1 MLRRI
6 EGWVV
11 DKFYGGRVVKD
22 VVMCCLQADLLED
35 LMEYMETKSNRFMRS
50 LDGLQEGEHSIEG
63 STIHAEYVKLIE
75 RRLSEPLEKHRKS
88 VEEFYEICGRI
99 QEAGHAE
106 EIKPFL
112 HVVLAASDYLIF
124 ADIMRHPEKRAYF
137 FQILRGLQSQFR
149 AKMERMGDDGGF
161 EESSKSSKE
170 PDLSAGE
177 GKSSS
182 ESSKSSSGTRSTRK

>member
-11 DKFYGGRVVKD
+11 DRFYGGRVVKD
-22 VVMCCLQADLLED
+22 VVMCCLRADLLED
-35 LMEYMETKSNRFMRS
+35 LMGYMESKSDSFIRS

-75 RRLSEPLEKHRKS
+75 RRLSEPLEKHHKS
-88 VEEFYEICGRI
+88 VEDFYEICGRI
-99 QEAGHAE
+99 QEAGHDE

-112 HVVLAASDYLIF
+112 HVVLAASDYMIF
-124 ADIMRHPEKRAYF
+124 ADIMRHPDKRAYF
-137 FQILRGLQSQFR
+137 FLILRGLQSQFR
-149 AKMERMGDDGGF
+149 AKMERMDDDAGF
-161 EESSKSSKE
+161 GKSSKSSKE
-170 PDLSAGE
+170 SESATGSGLSAGE

-182 ESSKSSSGTRSTRK
+182 ESSSRRK